1 MKLDCTG
8 MACPLPVIRC
18 KQYLKEHAGENVEVL
33 VDNEIATQ
41 NLSKMAEQLGL
52 SASIV
57 KHNEKLYSVHITG
70 QSRVTENASQSIEYL
85 PCDMDYVVA
94 LSGDTMG
101 TGDDTLGKKL
111 LEGFVYAL
119 TEQDVLPKYVLCYNG
134 GVHLTSEN
142 EKTIGDLKNLKEKG
156 VEVLSCGLCLDYYGL
171 KEKLAVGEVSN
182 MYRILEILRSHRV
195 VRP

>member
-1 MKLDCTG
+1 MKLDCVG

-41 NLSKMAEQLGL
+41 NLSKMAEQMGL
-52 SASIV
+52 SASV
-57 KHNEKLYSVHITG
+57 ETHNANLYSVHIAGTAK
-70 QSRVTENASQSIEYL
+70 VVDIASQTVEYL
-85 PCDMDYVVA
+85 PCDLDYVVA

-101 TGDDTLGKKL
+101 TGNDTLGKKL

-119 TEQDVLPKYVLCYNG
+119 SEQDVLPKYVLCYNG
-134 GVHLTSEN
+134 GVRLTSEN
-142 EKTIGDLKNLKEKG
+142 EKTIGDLKILKEKG
-156 VEVLSCGLCLDYYGL
+156 VEVLSCGLCLDFYGL
-171 KEKLAVGEVSN
+171 KEKLAVGEVTN
-182 MYRILEILRSHRV
+182 MYRILELLRSHRV

>member
-1 MKLDCTG
+1 MKLDCVG

-18 KQYLKEHAGENVEVL
+18 KQYLKEHAGETVEVL

-41 NLSKMAEQLGL
+41 NLSKMAEQMGL
-52 SASIV
+52 TASV
-57 KHNEKLYSVHITG
+57 EMHNSKLYSVHIAG
-70 QSRVTENASQSIEYL
+70 SPKAIETVNQTVEYQ

-134 GVHLTSEN
+134 GVRLSSEN
-142 EKTIGDLKNLKEKG
+142 EKTIGDLKILKEKG
-156 VEVLSCGLCLDYYGL
+156 VEVLSCGLCLDFYEL
-171 KEKLAVGEVSN
+171 KEKLAVGEVTN
-182 MYRILEILRSHRV
+182 MYRILELLRSYRV